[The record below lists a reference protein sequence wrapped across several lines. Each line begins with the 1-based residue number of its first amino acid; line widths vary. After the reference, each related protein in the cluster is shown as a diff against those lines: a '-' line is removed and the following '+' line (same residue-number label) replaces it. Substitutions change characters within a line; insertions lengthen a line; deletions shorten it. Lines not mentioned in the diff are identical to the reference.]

1 MNSIPSRT
9 YHITRPRTEF
19 WIAAGF
25 LAGAVSVLIF
35 HQGAV
40 ALLNALELTERMP
53 YSMEPTQ
60 PFGVPQLLS
69 ITFWGGV
76 WGALFAAAFHRLDGA
91 RLVAASLVAGAVLPT
106 LVAWFVVAP
115 LKGQPM
121 AAGFVPMAMALGVIA
136 NGAWGLGTG
145 LGLALFRRERREHER
160 RRASDRRKAGGERR
174 QAAVVMA

>member
-1 MNSIPSRT
+1 MNSIRSTT
-9 YHITRPRTEF
+9 YLPARPRMAF

-35 HQGAV
+35 HQGAM
-40 ALLNALELTERMP
+40 ALANALELTQRVP
-53 YSMEPTQ
+53 YSMAPAE
-60 PFGVPQLLS
+60 PFGVPRLLS

-115 LKGQPM
+115 LKGQPIAAGYLPLAM
-121 AAGFVPMAMALGVIA
+121 AAGVLL
-136 NGAWGLGTG
+136 NGAWGFGTG
-145 LGLALFRRERREHER
+145 LGLALFKRERREGDRRRMVER
-160 RRASDRRKAGGERR
+160 RLVGSDRRRPVA
-174 QAAVVMA
+174 VMA